1 MGKLIVLEGI
11 DGSGKSTQFELLAS
25 RLERE
30 GTDFRRL
37 RFPRYMEESSA
48 LIRMYLGGK
57 FGTDPESVNAYAAST
72 FFAVDRFASYASD
85 WRDYYR
91 DGGVLLTD
99 RYTTSN
105 AIHQG
110 AKLAGAEREAFFR
123 WLYDFEFRLMEL
135 PKPDRVIYI
144 DIPVDRAIERLRARE
159 AATGTGADIHER
171 DGAYLMKC
179 REAGLAAAAHYGWN
193 VVGAFSGD
201 EARTA
206 EDIHDEIYSIIKGA

>member
-11 DGSGKSTQFELLAS
+11 DGSGKSTQFGLLAS

-37 RFPRYMEESSA
+37 RFPRYSEESSA

-57 FGTDPESVNAYAAST
+57 FGSDPKSVNAYAAST

-91 DGGVLLTD
+91 EGGVLLTD

-110 AKLAGAEREAFFR
+110 AKLDGPEREAFFR

-144 DIPVDRAIERLRARE
+144 DIPVDRAMERLRARE

-171 DGAYLMKC
+171 DGAYLEKC
-179 REAGLAAAAHYGWN
+179 RETGLAAADYYGWN
-193 VVGAFSGD
+193 VVRAFSGG
-201 EARTA
+201 EGRSA
-206 EDIHDEIYSIIKGA
+206 EDIHEEIYSIIKGA